1 VTNRRWMEGFDDRG
15 PGPLESS
22 AVAELETLGFTPL
35 TPPGALRTAAQR
47 ALHLAETYDRCQNSA
62 TLPGLDR
69 QFAVAMDDA
78 RRASEGDSAGLRDE
92 PTEVADFE
100 RERRQRR
107 PPPPPPPAVQR

>member
-1 VTNRRWMEGFDDRG
+1 M
-15 PGPLESS
+15 
-22 AVAELETLGFTPL
+22 AELETLGFTPL
-35 TPPGALRTAAQR
+35 TPPGPLRTAAQR

-69 QFAVAMDDA
+69 QFAVAMEDA
-78 RRASEGDSAGLRDE
+78 RRATEGDASGLRDE

>member
-1 VTNRRWMEGFDDRG
+1 MEGFDDRG
-15 PGPLESS
+15 PGPLESA
-22 AVAELETLGFTPL
+22 AVAELETLGWTPTIL
-35 TPPGALRTAAQR
+35 PGALRTAAQR